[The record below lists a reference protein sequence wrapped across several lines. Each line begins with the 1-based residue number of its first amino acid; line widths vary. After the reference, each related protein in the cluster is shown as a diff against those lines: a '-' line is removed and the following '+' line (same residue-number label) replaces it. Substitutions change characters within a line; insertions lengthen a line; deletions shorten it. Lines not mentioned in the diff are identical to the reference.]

1 MISRRSCV
9 FSSAAALL
17 VAACDARV
25 PGVAAPS
32 TAGSAPVPASSPAS
46 SLAASAVDAASA
58 PAASAESAAS
68 SPGAPGRPPIF
79 VLNSLDATISVIDPV
94 TMTELRRLPTGK
106 EPHHLY
112 LSPDEKSLLVA
123 NAVGNTITLVDP
135 RTGQIQRTMTDIIDP
150 YQLRFSPD
158 MKWFVTAA
166 NRLNHIDIYR
176 VTRPAAGGFELARAK
191 RTATGKTPSHVIID
205 TKSTVV
211 YGSIQDDDQITSID
225 LATQTTR
232 WTVPSG
238 KMPADVFLSADDK
251 TLFVGLTGDSVV
263 EAYDVSVNPPKLVKR
278 IPTGAGAHAFRAWGD
293 KRHVLV
299 SNRVANTISRI
310 DTQTLTVVDNY
321 PAPSGPDC
329 MDLSPDRKFI
339 FVASRWAG
347 KLTVID
353 TEQKK
358 VVRQIN
364 VGKSPHGVWTLEH
377 AGRL

>member
-1 MISRRSCV
+1 MISRRRCLS
-9 FSSAAALL
+9 SSAATLLAL
-17 VAACDARV
+17 ACDVRAQ
-25 PGVAAPS
+25 GAA
-32 TAGSAPVPASSPAS
+32 SAPVAKSSVAPVPVPA
-46 SLAASAVDAASA
+46 AASA
-58 PAASAESAAS
+58 PAAA
-68 SPGAPGRPPIF
+68 RPPIF

-176 VTRPAAGGFELARAK
+176 VTRPAAGGFELALAK
-191 RTATGKTPSHVIID
+191 RIPTGKTPSHVIID

-251 TLFVGLTGDSVV
+251 TLFVGLTGDAFV
-263 EAYDVSVNPPKLVKR
+263 EAYDVSVNPPKLIKR

-339 FVASRWAG
+339 YVASRWAG

-353 TEQKK
+353 TELKK

>member
-1 MISRRSCV
+1 MISRRRCLS
-9 FSSAAALL
+9 SSAAALL
-17 VAACDARV
+17 ALACDVRAQ
-25 PGVAAPS
+25 GA
-32 TAGSAPVPASSPAS
+32 TSAP
-46 SLAASAVDAASA
+46 ASA
-58 PAASAESAAS
+58 PAAAA
-68 SPGAPGRPPIF
+68 ARPPIF

-135 RTGQIQRTMTDIIDP
+135 RTGQIQRTMTDMTDP

-176 VTRPAAGGFELARAK
+176 VTRPATGGFELALAK
-191 RTATGKTPSHVIID
+191 RMPTGKTPSHVIID
-205 TKSTVV
+205 TRSTVV

-251 TLFVGLTGDSVV
+251 TLLVALTGDAFV
-263 EAYDVSVNPPKLVKR
+263 EAYDVGINPPKLIKR

-310 DTQTLTVVDNY
+310 DIQSLSVVDVY

-339 FVASRWAG
+339 YVASRWAG

-358 VVRQIN
+358 VVRQVN

>member
-1 MISRRSCV
+1 MTSRRRFLLSP
-9 FSSAAALL
+9 AAALL

-25 PGVAAPS
+25 PGS
-32 TAGSAPVPASSPAS
+32 
-46 SLAASAVDAASA
+46 AASAVAASA
-58 PAASAESAAS
+58 PAPTASTAAPAASAAPAAPAPSASTAAS
-68 SPGAPGRPPIF
+68 TPAAAGVRPPIF
-79 VLNSLDATISVIDPV
+79 VLNSLDATVSVIDPV
-94 TMTELRRLPTGK
+94 SLTELRRLPTGK

-135 RTGQIQRTMTDIIDP
+135 RTGQIQRTLPDIIDP
-150 YQLRFSPD
+150 YHLRFSPD
-158 MKWFVTAA
+158 MRWFVTAA
-166 NRLNHIDIYR
+166 NRLNHVDLYR
-176 VTRPAAGGFELARAK
+176 VTLPAAGGFELALAK
-191 RTATGKTPSHVIID
+191 RLSTGKTPSHLMID

-211 YGSIQDDDQITSID
+211 YVSIQDSDQLTAID
-225 LATQTTR
+225 LATQTVR
-232 WTVPSG
+232 WTVPCG
-238 KMPADVFLSADDK
+238 KMPADVYLTADDR
-251 TLFVGLTGDSVV
+251 TLLVGLTGDAVV
-263 EAYDVSVNPPKLVKR
+263 EAYDVSVNPPKLIKR

-310 DTQTLTVVDNY
+310 DIQTLSVVDTY
-321 PAPSGPDC
+321 PAPAGPDC

-339 FVASRWAG
+339 YVASRWAG

-358 VVRQIN
+358 VVRQVN

>member
-1 MISRRSCV
+1 MPAPGWVRRMISRRDCLRSTSV
-9 FSSAAALL
+9 GLL
-17 VAACDARV
+17 AVSLGAR
-25 PGVAAPS
+25 AQ
-32 TAGSAPVPASSPAS
+32 
-46 SLAASAVDAASA
+46 A
-58 PAASAESAAS
+58 PAASAAATTPAAS
-68 SPGAPGRPPIF
+68 SAPGAAPFSVRAPIF
-79 VLNSLDATISVIDPV
+79 VLNSQDATISVIDPI
-94 TMTELRRLPTGK
+94 TMTELRRVPSGK

-166 NRLNHIDIYR
+166 NRLNHVDIYR
-176 VTRPAAGGFELARAK
+176 VGRPAGGGFDLTLAK
-191 RTATGKTPSHVIID
+191 RLPTGKTPSHVIID

-211 YGSIQDDDQITSID
+211 YASIQDDDQLVAID
-225 LATQTTR
+225 LATQTLR
-232 WTVPSG
+232 WTVPCG
-238 KMPADVFLSADDK
+238 KMPADVFLSADDR
-251 TLFVGLTGDSVV
+251 TLLVGLTGDNVV
-263 EAYDVSVNPPKLVKR
+263 EAWDVSVNPPKVIKR

-310 DTQTLTVVDNY
+310 DIQTLTVVDNY
-321 PAPSGPDC
+321 PAPAGPDC

-358 VVRQIN
+358 VVRQVP
-364 VGKSPHGVWTLEH
+364 VGKSPHGVWTLDH
-377 AGRL
+377 APRL

>member
-1 MISRRSCV
+1 MTSRRRFLLSP
-9 FSSAAALL
+9 AAALL

-25 PGVAAPS
+25 PGN
-32 TAGSAPVPASSPAS
+32 
-46 SLAASAVDAASA
+46 AASAVAASA
-58 PAASAESAAS
+58 PAPTASTAASAAPAAPASAAS
-68 SPGAPGRPPIF
+68 TAASTPAAAGVRPPIF
-79 VLNSLDATISVIDPV
+79 VLNSLDATVSVIDPV
-94 TMTELRRLPTGK
+94 SMTELRRLPTGK

-135 RTGQIQRTMTDIIDP
+135 RTGQIQRTLPDIIDP
-150 YQLRFSPD
+150 YHLRFSPD
-158 MKWFVTAA
+158 MRWFVTAA
-166 NRLNHIDIYR
+166 NRLNHVDLYR
-176 VTRPAAGGFELARAK
+176 VTLPAAGGFELALAK
-191 RTATGKTPSHVIID
+191 RLSTGKTPSHLMID

-211 YGSIQDDDQITSID
+211 YVSIQDSDQIIAID
-225 LATQTTR
+225 LATQTVR
-232 WTVPSG
+232 WTVPCG
-238 KMPADVFLSADDK
+238 KMPADVYLTADDR
-251 TLFVGLTGDSVV
+251 TLLVGLTGDAVV
-263 EAYDVSVNPPKLVKR
+263 EAYDVSVNPPKLIKR

-321 PAPSGPDC
+321 PAPAGPDC
-329 MDLSPDRKFI
+329 MDLSLDRKFI
-339 FVASRWAG
+339 YVASRWAG

-358 VVRQIN
+358 VVQQVS

>member
-1 MISRRSCV
+1 MTSRRRFLLSP
-9 FSSAAALL
+9 AAALL

-25 PGVAAPS
+25 PGS
-32 TAGSAPVPASSPAS
+32 
-46 SLAASAVDAASA
+46 AASAVAASA
-58 PAASAESAAS
+58 PAPTASTAAPAASAAPAAPASAAS
-68 SPGAPGRPPIF
+68 TAASTPAAAGVRPPIF
-79 VLNSLDATISVIDPV
+79 VLNSLDATVSVIDPV
-94 TMTELRRLPTGK
+94 SMTELRRLPTGK

-135 RTGQIQRTMTDIIDP
+135 RTGQIQRTLPDIIDP
-150 YQLRFSPD
+150 YHLRFSPD
-158 MKWFVTAA
+158 MRWFVTAA
-166 NRLNHIDIYR
+166 NRLNHVDLYR
-176 VTRPAAGGFELARAK
+176 VTLPAAGGFELALAK
-191 RTATGKTPSHVIID
+191 RLSTGKTPSHLMID

-211 YGSIQDDDQITSID
+211 YVSIQDSDQIIAID
-225 LATQTTR
+225 LATQTVR
-232 WTVPSG
+232 WTVPCG
-238 KMPADVFLSADDK
+238 KMPADVYLTADDR
-251 TLFVGLTGDSVV
+251 TLLVGLTGDAVV
-263 EAYDVSVNPPKLVKR
+263 EAYDVSVNPPKLIKR

-321 PAPSGPDC
+321 PAPAGPDC

-358 VVRQIN
+358 VVQQVS

>member
-1 MISRRSCV
+1 MTSRRRFLISP
-9 FSSAAALL
+9 AAVLL

-25 PGVAAPS
+25 PG
-32 TAGSAPVPASSPAS
+32 G
-46 SLAASAVDAASA
+46 AASAGAASA
-58 PAASAESAAS
+58 PASTPAPAASAAPAPAAS
-68 SPGAPGRPPIF
+68 AVASAPVAASTPAAPAVRPPIF
-79 VLNSLDATISVIDPV
+79 VLNSLDATVSVIDPV
-94 TMTELRRLPTGK
+94 SLTELRRLPTGK

-112 LSPDEKSLLVA
+112 LSPDEKSLLIA

-135 RTGQIQRTMTDIIDP
+135 RTGQIQRTMTDIVDP

-166 NRLNHIDIYR
+166 NRLNHIDLYR
-176 VTRPAAGGFELARAK
+176 VTRPATGGFELALAK
-191 RTATGKTPSHVIID
+191 RLSTGRIPSHVIID
-205 TKSTVV
+205 TQSTVV
-211 YGSIQDDDQITSID
+211 YASIQEDNQLTAID

-251 TLFVGLTGDSVV
+251 TLLVGLTGDEVV
-263 EAYDVSVNPPKLVKR
+263 EAYDVSVNPPKLIKR

-310 DTQTLTVVDNY
+310 DIQTLSVVDTY
-321 PAPSGPDC
+321 PAPAGPDC
-329 MDLSPDRKFI
+329 MDLSPDRRFI
-339 FVASRWAG
+339 YVASRWAG

-358 VVRQIN
+358 VVRQVN
-364 VGKSPHGVWTLEH
+364 VGRSPHGVWTLEH

>member
-1 MISRRSCV
+1 MISRRRCL

-25 PGVAAPS
+25 P
-32 TAGSAPVPASSPAS
+32 
-46 SLAASAVDAASA
+46 AASA
-58 PAASAESAAS
+58 PSVAQPASALSPASAPAVSDAAAS
-68 SPGAPGRPPIF
+68 SSAATGRPPIF

-94 TMTELRRLPTGK
+94 SMTELRRLPTGK

-135 RTGQIQRTMTDIIDP
+135 RTGQIQRTMTDIVDP

-158 MKWFVTAA
+158 MQWFVTAA
-166 NRLNHIDIYR
+166 NRLNHIDLYR
-176 VTRPAAGGFELARAK
+176 VTRPAGGGFELALAK
-191 RTATGKTPSHVIID
+191 RLSTGKTPSHVIID
-205 TKSTVV
+205 TKSSVV
-211 YGSIQDDDQITSID
+211 YASIQDDDQITAID

-251 TLFVGLTGDSVV
+251 TLFVGLTGDAFV
-263 EAYDVSVNPPKLVKR
+263 EAYDVSVTPPKLIKR

-293 KRHVLV
+293 QRHVLV

-339 FVASRWAG
+339 YVASRWAG

-353 TEQKK
+353 TEQKQ

>member
-1 MISRRSCV
+1 MTSRRRFLLSP
-9 FSSAAALL
+9 AAALL

-25 PGVAAPS
+25 PGN
-32 TAGSAPVPASSPAS
+32 
-46 SLAASAVDAASA
+46 AASAVAASA
-58 PAASAESAAS
+58 PAPTASSAAS
-68 SPGAPGRPPIF
+68 AAPAVPAPSASTAASTPAAAGVRPPIF
-79 VLNSLDATISVIDPV
+79 VLNSLDATVSVIDPV
-94 TMTELRRLPTGK
+94 SMTELRRLPTGK

-135 RTGQIQRTMTDIIDP
+135 RTGQIQRTLPDIIDP
-150 YQLRFSPD
+150 YHLRFSPD
-158 MKWFVTAA
+158 MRWFVTAA
-166 NRLNHIDIYR
+166 NRLNHVDLYR
-176 VTRPAAGGFELARAK
+176 VTLPAAGGFELALAK
-191 RTATGKTPSHVIID
+191 RLSTGKTPSHLMID

-211 YGSIQDDDQITSID
+211 YVSIQDSDQIIAID
-225 LATQTTR
+225 LATQTVR
-232 WTVPSG
+232 WTVPCG
-238 KMPADVFLSADDK
+238 KMPADVYLTADDR
-251 TLFVGLTGDSVV
+251 TLLVGLTGDAVV
-263 EAYDVSVNPPKLVKR
+263 EAYDVSVNPPKLIKR

-310 DTQTLTVVDNY
+310 DIQTLSVVDTY
-321 PAPSGPDC
+321 PAPAGPDC

-339 FVASRWAG
+339 YVASRWAG

-358 VVRQIN
+358 VVRQVN